1 MKNRIICSLL
11 CCLLLFSASCSG
23 NIDING
29 KTKKTNAITK
39 EEVLNKNQEKYGDTL
54 FDVSNQTVINA
65 LCQDLTPPDENA
77 SLEEFVKYGLRVIS
91 RYSGKTDYPHGKVLI
106 QREANIGRNRL
117 YFAEDKQSV
126 LQIIEET
133 VARMEK
139 YILPQEEAIKMLSKT
154 ERQFYPDTPSEA
166 IEPSLQAYLGEY
178 QGEHV
183 VLLTPVLMPGTSMY
197 DYYVALGGYFF
208 SNYIGELGLW
218 NGERYIYFVDAYY
231 QGVINRDFIEEF
243 YADYTYMIGNN
254 YSIATMTTFFGN
266 TLQSREQ
273 DDNLLLQVKGNRWV
287 RMPKTSTP
295 MYYDGESYYSEG
307 CKFDIYCIDLESVFN
322 AKDCLYEIGFVTD
335 KTSGV
340 LKRTLSLDK
349 GSVIYNEDR
358 TVKEMEF
365 CGFKSFF
372 IPQEVFQANGWIQFY
387 VKEIGDESSKVYSPK
402 VYYLVEAD
410 KTLQD
415 YIKISFSS
423 IEFSNQK

>member
-91 RYSGKTDYPHGKVLI
+91 RYSSKTDYPHGKVLI
-106 QREANIGRNRL
+106 QREANIGRSKL
-117 YFAEDKQSV
+117 YFAEDKERV
-126 LQIIEET
+126 LQIINDT

-139 YILPQEEAIKMLSKT
+139 YILPQEEATKMLSKT

-166 IEPSLQAYLGEY
+166 IEPRLAHYLGEY

-254 YSIATMTTFFGN
+254 YSIVTMTDNYGSN
-266 TLQSREQ
+266 LESREENE
-273 DDNLLLQVKGNRWV
+273 NLLIKIKARAFNL
-287 RMPKTSTP
+287 PATTTP
-295 MYYDGESYYSEG
+295 MYYDGESYYGEG
-307 CKFDIYCIDLESVFN
+307 LWFDVFCLDIESVITD
-322 AKDCLYEIGFVTD
+322 KKSCYEIGYVTESG
-335 KTSGV
+335 KGV
-340 LKRTLSLDK
+340 LRRTTSLDK
-349 GSVIYNEDR
+349 GSVIYNEDKTINDLR
-358 TVKEMEF
+358 F
-365 CGFKSFF
+365 CGFRRYS
-372 IPQEVFQANGWIQFY
+372 IPPKEFQDRGWIQFY
-387 VKEIGDESSKVYSPK
+387 VKEIGVESSIVYSPK
-402 VYYLVEAD
+402 IYYTVKPYSED
-410 KTLQD
+410 PYYNQYT
-415 YIKISFSS
+415 FSKFA
-423 IEFSNQK
+423 I